1 MIRIVFARKV
11 TQCGSRALE
20 WLITRQRCF
29 ALVAVHRVGAEAR
42 LDSAEWMGRKVVN
55 KQRVVKAY
63 RHPTLDKSLQTFRI
77 KNEVRLMLEAR
88 KAGIAVPI
96 IYSVDL
102 AESRIVMEEIEGP
115 RVKDA
120 LEDLPKEGAQVVAA
134 KIGEIAAKL
143 HANDIVHGD
152 LTTSNMLLD
161 GDRIVV
167 IDFSL
172 GSKSSELEDKG
183 VDMHLLEEAF
193 HSAHYRRSE
202 LYDLVKDSYVRAYE
216 GGSAVLKKVH
226 EIEKRGRYT
235 RKE

>member
-1 MIRIVFARKV
+1 M
-11 TQCGSRALE
+11 S
-20 WLITRQRCF
+20 
-29 ALVAVHRVGAEAR
+29 VHRIGAEAR
-42 LDSAEWMGRKVVN
+42 LDSETWLGRQVVF
-55 KQRVVKAY
+55 KQRVVKGY
-63 RHPTLDKSLQTFRI
+63 RHPVLDKSLQSFRI
-77 KNEVRLMLEAR
+77 KNEVKLMLEAR
-88 KAGIAVPI
+88 KAGIPVPV

-102 AESRIVMEEIEGP
+102 SENRIVMEEIEGM

-120 LEDLPKEGAQVVAA
+120 LESMSEEKAREVCL
-134 KIGEIAAKL
+134 KIGEIAGRM

-161 GDRIVV
+161 GQRIVV

-193 HSAHYRRSE
+193 HSAHYKRSG
-202 LYDLVKDSYVRAYE
+202 LYEAVKDSYVKTYA
-216 GGSAVLKKVH
+216 GGADVLKKVK

>member
-1 MIRIVFARKV
+1 M
-11 TQCGSRALE
+11 
-20 WLITRQRCF
+20 
-29 ALVAVHRVGAEAR
+29 AVHRVGAEAK
-42 LDSAEWMGRKVVN
+42 LDSGIWMGREVVN
-55 KQRVVKAY
+55 KQRVVKGY

-88 KAGIAVPI
+88 KAGIAVPM

-102 AESRIVMEEIEGP
+102 AENRIVMEEVKGM

-120 LEDLPKEGAQVVAA
+120 LENLSLEEAEEICR
-134 KIGEIAAKL
+134 KIGEIAATM
-143 HANDIVHGD
+143 HMSDIVHGD

-161 GDRIVV
+161 RDRIVV

-172 GSKSSELEDKG
+172 GSRTSELEDKG

-193 HSAHYRRSE
+193 HSAHYRRSQ
-202 LYDLVKDSYVRAYE
+202 LYDAVKDSYVRTYP
-216 GGSAVLKKVH
+216 GGADVLKKVK

>member
-1 MIRIVFARKV
+1 MLVREIRAEGCAPTNCRRFYKWHSNHSCV
-11 TQCGSRALE
+11 S
-20 WLITRQRCF
+20 
-29 ALVAVHRVGAEAR
+29 VHRIGAEAK
-42 LDSAEWMGRKVVN
+42 LDSGLWMNREVVT
-55 KQRVVKAY
+55 KQRLVKGY
-63 RHPTLDKSLQTFRI
+63 RHPSLDRSLQNFRI

-88 KAGIAVPI
+88 RAGISIPA

-102 AESRIVMEEIEGP
+102 ERNRIVMEEVKGP

-120 LEDLPKEGAQVVAA
+120 LEQLPKEAGEEICRKIGDVAA
-134 KIGEIAAKL
+134 RL

-161 GDRIVV
+161 GDRIVL

-172 GSKSSELEDKG
+172 GAKSSELEDKG

-202 LYDLVKDSYVRAYE
+202 LYEEVKDSYVKAYPSGAE
-216 GGSAVLKKVH
+216 VLKKVR

>member
-1 MIRIVFARKV
+1 MDSGIWMNRDVVF
-11 TQCGSRALE
+11 
-20 WLITRQRCF
+20 
-29 ALVAVHRVGAEAR
+29 
-42 LDSAEWMGRKVVN
+42 
-55 KQRVVKAY
+55 KQRVVKSY
-63 RHPTLDKSLQTFRI
+63 RHPVLDKSLQTFRI
-77 KNEVRLMLEAR
+77 KNEVRLMFEAR
-88 KAGIAVPI
+88 RAGIAVPV

-102 AESRIVMEEIEGP
+102 AENRIVMEEIKGP

-120 LEDLPKEGAQVVAA
+120 LEGLPKDRAEEVCR
-134 KIGEIAAKL
+134 KIGGIAAKL
-143 HANDIVHGD
+143 HANGIVHGD

-161 GDRIVV
+161 DDRIVV

-172 GSKSSELEDKG
+172 GSKTSALEDKG

-202 LYDLVKDSYVRAYE
+202 LYEAVKDSYVKAYP
-216 GGSAVLKKVH
+216 GGAEVLKKVK

>member
-1 MIRIVFARKV
+1 M
-11 TQCGSRALE
+11 
-20 WLITRQRCF
+20 
-29 ALVAVHRVGAEAR
+29 AVHRVGAEAR
-42 LDSAEWMGRKVVN
+42 LDSGRWMGRDVVF
-55 KQRVVKAY
+55 KQRVVKGY
-63 RHPTLDKSLQTFRI
+63 RHPTLDKSLQATRI

-88 KAGIAVPI
+88 RAGIPVPV
-96 IYSVDL
+96 IYSIDL
-102 AESRIVMEEIEGP
+102 SENRIVMEEVKGA

-120 LEDLPKEGAQVVAA
+120 LESLPIDGARAVCR
-134 KIGEIAAKL
+134 KIGEVAAAL
-143 HANDIVHGD
+143 HSHDIVHGD

-172 GSKSSELEDKG
+172 GAKSSEMEDKG

-202 LYDLVKDSYVRAYE
+202 LYEDVKDSYVRAYPAGAE
-216 GGSAVLKKVH
+216 VLKKVK
-226 EIEKRGRYT
+226 EIERRGRYT

>member
-1 MIRIVFARKV
+1 M
-11 TQCGSRALE
+11 S
-20 WLITRQRCF
+20 
-29 ALVAVHRVGAEAR
+29 VHRVGAEAR
-42 LDSAEWMGRKVVN
+42 LDSSLWMGREVVL
-55 KQRVVKAY
+55 KQRVVKGY

-88 KAGIAVPI
+88 RAGIAVPI
-96 IYSVDL
+96 IYSVDH
-102 AESRIVMEEIEGP
+102 ANNRIVMEEVKGP

-120 LEDLPKEGAQVVAA
+120 LKGLPEHRARDICA
-134 KIGEIAAKL
+134 KVGEIAARL

-152 LTTSNMLLD
+152 LTTSNMLLE
-161 GDRIVV
+161 GERIVL

-172 GSKSSELEDKG
+172 GSKTSELEDKG

-193 HSAHYRRSE
+193 HSAHHERSG
-202 LYDLVKDSYVRAYE
+202 LYDTVKESYVRTHPE
-216 GGSAVLKKVH
+216 GDKVLKKVK

>member
-1 MIRIVFARKV
+1 
-11 TQCGSRALE
+11 
-20 WLITRQRCF
+20 
-29 ALVAVHRVGAEAR
+29 VAVHRIGAEAK
-42 LDSAEWMGRKVVN
+42 LDSSIWMGREVVL
-55 KQRVVKAY
+55 KQRVVKSY
-63 RHPTLDKSLQTFRI
+63 RHPQLDRSLQTFRI

-96 IYSVDL
+96 IYSVDIPQN
-102 AESRIVMEEIEGP
+102 RIVMEEIPGT

-120 LEDLPKEGAQVVAA
+120 LLSLPDDLARRICTM
-134 KIGEIAAKL
+134 IGEIAAKL

-161 GDRIVV
+161 GDRIVL

-172 GSKSSELEDKG
+172 GQKTSEMEDKG

-193 HSAHYRRSE
+193 HSAHHARSE
-202 LYDLVKDSYVRAYE
+202 LYEVVKESYVRTYAKGE
-216 GGSAVLKKVH
+216 EILRKVK

>member
-1 MIRIVFARKV
+1 LRMHVEQFQ
-11 TQCGSRALE
+11 TALL
-20 WLITRQRCF
+20 WRSSLIGD
-29 ALVAVHRVGAEAR
+29 VAVHRVGAEAI
-42 LDSAEWMGRKVVN
+42 LDSAVWLDRDVVI
-55 KQRVVKAY
+55 KQRVVKGY
-63 RHPTLDKSLQTFRI
+63 RHPDLDRSLQGFRI
-77 KNEVRLMLEAR
+77 KNEARLMIEAR

-96 IYSVDL
+96 IYSVDFTNG
-102 AESRIVMEEIEGP
+102 RIVMEEIPGV

-120 LEDLPKEGAQVVAA
+120 LQDGSVDGVAICGR
-134 KIGEIAAKL
+134 IGGIAAKL

-172 GSKSSELEDKG
+172 GQKSSELEDKG

-193 HSAHYRRSE
+193 RSAHHDRGE
-202 LYDLVKDSYVRAYE
+202 LYETVKESYIRNWS
-216 GGSAVLKKVH
+216 GGKDVLRKVL
-226 EIEKRGRYT
+226 EIERRGRYT

>member
-1 MIRIVFARKV
+1 M
-11 TQCGSRALE
+11 T
-20 WLITRQRCF
+20 
-29 ALVAVHRVGAEAR
+29 VHRVGAEAR
-42 LDSAEWMGRKVVN
+42 LDSSLWLGRQVVN
-55 KQRVVKAY
+55 KQRVVKGY
-63 RHPTLDKSLQTFRI
+63 RHPSLDRSLQAARI

-96 IYSVDL
+96 IYSVEL
-102 AESRIVMEEIEGP
+102 PENRIVMEEIPGM

-120 LEDLPKEGAQVVAA
+120 LEELPKDQAEMVCR
-134 KIGEIAAKL
+134 KIGDIAARM
-143 HANDIVHGD
+143 HMNDIVHGD

-161 GDRIVV
+161 GERIVV

-202 LYDLVKDSYVRAYE
+202 LYEAVKDSYVKTYS
-216 GGSAVLKKVH
+216 GGADVLKKVR

>member
-1 MIRIVFARKV
+1 MLPCGAGGCPDSLISGERSV
-11 TQCGSRALE
+11 TN
-20 WLITRQRCF
+20 
-29 ALVAVHRVGAEAR
+29 VAVHRVGAEAR
-42 LDSAEWMGRKVVN
+42 LDSSSWMGRDVVL
-55 KQRVVKAY
+55 KQRVVKGY
-63 RHPTLDKSLQTFRI
+63 RHPALDRSLQTFRI

-88 KAGIAVPI
+88 GAGIAVPV

-102 AESRIVMEEIEGP
+102 AKNRIVMEEIKGM

-120 LEDLPKEGAQVVAA
+120 LEELPKAKAEEIAR
-134 KIGEIAAKL
+134 KIGEVAGKL
-143 HANDIVHGD
+143 HAADIVHGD
-152 LTTSNMLLD
+152 LTTSNMLLE
-161 GDRIVV
+161 GDRIVT

-172 GSKSSELEDKG
+172 GSRTSELEDKG

-202 LYDLVKDSYVRAYE
+202 LFGLVKDSYVKTY
-216 GGSAVLKKVH
+216 SAGADVLKKVK

>member
-1 MIRIVFARKV
+1 MQDSPA
-11 TQCGSRALE
+11 T
-20 WLITRQRCF
+20 
-29 ALVAVHRVGAEAR
+29 VAVHRVGAEAR
-42 LDSAEWMGRKVVN
+42 LDSVIWMGRKAVT
-55 KQRVVKAY
+55 KQRLPKGY
-63 RHPTLDKSLQTFRI
+63 RHPELDRSLQGFRI
-77 KNEVRLMLEAR
+77 KNESRLMLEAR
-88 KAGIAVPI
+88 KAGISVPI
-96 IYSVDL
+96 IYSIDI
-102 AESRIVMEEIEGP
+102 AENRIVMEEIPGA

-120 LEDLPKEGAQVVAA
+120 LESMPDDKALELCR
-134 KIGEIAAKL
+134 KIGAIAGKM
-143 HANDIVHGD
+143 HAGDIVHGD

-161 GDRIVV
+161 DDRIVL

-202 LYDLVKDSYVRAYE
+202 FYEAVKDSYVKAYP
-216 GGSAVLKKVH
+216 GGADVLKKVR

>member
-1 MIRIVFARKV
+1 MA
-11 TQCGSRALE
+11 
-20 WLITRQRCF
+20 
-29 ALVAVHRVGAEAR
+29 VAVHRVGAEAR
-42 LDSAEWMGRKVVN
+42 LDSATWMGRAVVN
-55 KQRVVKAY
+55 KQRVVKGY
-63 RHPTLDKSLQTFRI
+63 RHPTLDKNLQVFRL
-77 KNEVRLMLEAR
+77 KNEARLMLEAR
-88 KAGIAVPI
+88 RAGIAVPVM
-96 IYSVDL
+96 YSIDL
-102 AESRIVMEEIEGP
+102 AENRIVMEEVPGM

-120 LEDLPKEGAQVVAA
+120 LETLPMAEAEEVCR
-134 KIGEIAAKL
+134 KIGEIAAKM

-172 GSKSSELEDKG
+172 GSRSSELEDKG

-193 HSAHYRRSE
+193 HSAHYRRSQ
-202 LYDLVKDSYVRAYE
+202 LYETVKDSYVKAYD
-216 GGSAVLKKVH
+216 GGAAVLKKVR